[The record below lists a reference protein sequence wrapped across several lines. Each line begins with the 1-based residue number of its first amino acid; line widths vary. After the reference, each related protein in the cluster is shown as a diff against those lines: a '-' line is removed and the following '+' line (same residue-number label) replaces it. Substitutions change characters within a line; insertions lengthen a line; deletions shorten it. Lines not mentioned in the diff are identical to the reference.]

1 MSRKSEEKSV
11 RLYFR
16 IISYLRP
23 YIRHLAVILVFNFF
37 FVIFNTISIWMVA
50 PLLTT
55 LFEAN
60 QTIVEQQMVPDEKAA
75 TDQGIFNL
83 NDWLKQK
90 LDKFFVRADKIETL
104 KVLCLFILVAFFLKN
119 ATAYGIE
126 WWFTFVEQRF
136 IKDIRDDLYEHI
148 LWQPLSFFSK
158 YQTGNLMSRITN
170 DTNALN
176 ESIKN
181 NFTKIIRDPLLI
193 IIFLTLLIS
202 ISWQLTLLAS
212 VVFPVTGILITKIGQ
227 SLKRKSRRVQERIAD
242 VTTVIQETITGVKV
256 VKAFSM
262 EKYEN
267 EKFRNTTLDHFKAV
281 LRQMRLHRLSGPLSE
296 TLGISIMVGVL
307 WFGGK
312 LVLSGELLSSRDF
325 ISFIAILFS
334 IMDPIKKLGQFNNDV
349 QIALATGRR
358 IINILDPPV
367 AISDRP
373 HAQIK
378 DDFFS
383 DIHYEN
389 VYFRYFDK
397 GDLVLKDINLHI
409 KKNQKFAI
417 VGGSG
422 AGKTTMVNLLP
433 RFYEI
438 DQGAIKID
446 SIDIRD
452 LKLASLR
459 RLMGIVTQDV
469 ILFNDTVANNIAYGM
484 SNYPM
489 EEIQRAAQLA
499 NAHEFIEQMP
509 EGYQTMIGE
518 RGMRLSGG
526 QRQRISIARAI
537 LKNPPILIFDEA
549 TSSLDSEAERL
560 IQEAIENLM
569 RDRTVLII
577 AHRLSSIMRSDKII
591 VLEEGKIIDEGTHE
605 ELIERS
611 QRYNYLYKL
620 QFAV

>member
-1 MSRKSEEKSV
+1 MPHKSKEKSV
-11 RLYFR
+11 SLYLR

-23 YIRHLAVILVFNFF
+23 YIRHLAVILAFNLF

-55 LFEAN
+55 IFEPN
-60 QTIVEQQMVPDEKAA
+60 KPIVEQGIVTEEETT

-83 NDWLKQK
+83 NNWMKQK
-90 LDKFFVRADKIETL
+90 LDKFFVRDDKVETL
-104 KVLCLFILVAFFLKN
+104 KILCLFILIAFFLKN
-119 ATAYGIE
+119 ASAYGIE

-170 DTNALN
+170 DINALN

-202 ISWQLTLLAS
+202 ISWQLTLIAS
-212 VVFPVTGILITKIGQ
+212 VVFPVTGVLITKIGH

-267 EKFRNTTLDHFKAV
+267 EKFRNKTFDHFKAV

-307 WFGGK
+307 WFGGQ

-349 QIALATGRR
+349 QISLATGRR
-358 IINILDPPV
+358 IINILDTPI
-367 AISDRP
+367 AISDKP

-378 DDFFS
+378 NDFFS

-389 VYFRYFDK
+389 VHFRYSDK
-397 GDLVLKDINLHI
+397 GDFT
-409 KKNQKFAI
+409 KNQKLAI

-422 AGKTTMVNLLP
+422 AGKTTIVNLLP

-438 DQGAIKID
+438 DQGTIKID
-446 SIDIRD
+446 NINIRD

-459 RLMGIVTQDV
+459 KLMGIVTQDV

-484 SNYPM
+484 NNYPL
-489 EEIQRAAQLA
+489 EKIQRAAQLA

-569 RDRTVLII
+569 KDRTVLII

-591 VLEEGKIIDEGTHE
+591 VLEEGRIIDEGTHE

-611 QRYNYLYKL
+611 ARYNYLYKL

>member
-75 TDQGIFNL
+75 TDQGVFNL

-358 IINILDPPV
+358 IINILDTPV